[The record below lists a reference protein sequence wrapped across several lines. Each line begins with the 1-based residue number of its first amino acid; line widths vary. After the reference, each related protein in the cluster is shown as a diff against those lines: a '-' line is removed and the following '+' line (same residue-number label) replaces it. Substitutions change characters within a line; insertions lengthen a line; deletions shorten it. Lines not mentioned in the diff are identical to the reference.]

1 MLGRFPSSSLRD
13 FGASVPICDKMI
25 SRRKR
30 SKPGAHLN
38 NSVLLLC
45 LAVLSTDQKN
55 KNLQNTVIQNRFWVA
70 ALLARKNSAIN
81 ELIGANSSQ

>member
-1 MLGRFPSSSLRD
+1 MLGKFPSSSLRD
-13 FGASVPICDKMI
+13 FGASVPICGKMI
-25 SRRKR
+25 SRL
-30 SKPGAHLN
+30 SKPGANLN

-55 KNLQNTVIQNRFWVA
+55 KNLQNTAIQNRFWRVA

>member
-13 FGASVPICDKMI
+13 FGASVPICGKMI

-30 SKPGAHLN
+30 SKPGANLN

-55 KNLQNTVIQNRFWVA
+55 KNLQNTAIQNRFWVA
-70 ALLARKNSAIN
+70 TLLARKNSAIN